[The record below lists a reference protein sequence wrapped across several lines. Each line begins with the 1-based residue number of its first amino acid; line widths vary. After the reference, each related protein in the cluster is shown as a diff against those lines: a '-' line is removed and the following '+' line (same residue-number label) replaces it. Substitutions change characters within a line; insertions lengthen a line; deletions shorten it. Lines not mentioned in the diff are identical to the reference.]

1 MIKTRI
7 NPKTKKEEI
16 WVQPEGLPG
25 IWSERGFCD
34 RCKPFNDCLGL
45 REIDDRDWAQM
56 EYDIHFG
63 HMDQPDKKEIVE
75 HFELCGKGCNTS
87 SVNS

>member
-16 WVQPEGLPG
+16 WIQPDGKPG
-25 IWSERGFCD
+25 ICVQRGFCE
-34 RCKPFNDCLGL
+34 RCEPFNDCLGL
-45 REIDDRDWAQM
+45 MEINDRDWAQM

-63 HMDQPDKKEIVE
+63 HMDQPDKKEIAE
-75 HFELCGKGCNTS
+75 HFELGGKGCNTS

>member
-16 WVQPEGLPG
+16 WVQPYSLPG
-25 IWSERGFCD
+25 IWMQRGYCD
-34 RCKPFNDCLGL
+34 RCEPFNDCLGL
-45 REIDDRDWAQM
+45 MEIDDRDWAQM

-63 HMDQPDKKEIVE
+63 HIEEPSAEDLKEK
-75 HFELCGKGCNTS
+75 FNLNAKCCTG
-87 SVNS
+87 

>member
-25 IWSERGFCD
+25 IWSERGFCE
-34 RCKPFNDCLGL
+34 RCAPFNDCLGL
-45 REIDDRDWAQM
+45 IEIDDRDWAQM

-63 HMDQPDKKEIVE
+63 HIEQPNKKEIVE
-75 HFELCGKGCNTS
+75 HFKLSGKWCNRS
-87 SVNS
+87 PF

>member
-25 IWSERGFCD
+25 IWSERGFCE
-34 RCKPFNDCLGL
+34 RCAPFNDCLGL

-63 HMDQPDKKEIVE
+63 HIEQPNKKEIVE
-75 HFELCGKGCNTS
+75 HFKLSGKWCNS
-87 SVNS
+87 SPF